1 MEILI
6 LIFLGIIGYLMLVQS
21 KGVNKPTEEQKITVD
36 TNLPKENISIT
47 VTPNIENPIE
57 LAKQIATQ
65 NTATSAEAFSLYQAT
80 KDYSLLNVARL
91 QAEREAQTMGA
102 STSTGWV
109 DAGGGCIIDPTGNP
123 RYFGYREL
131 PDGTKVYPY
140 TVDSSGRLV
149 ANPQYF
155 GGT

>member
-6 LIFLGIIGYLMLVQS
+6 LFFLGIIGYLILVQS
-21 KGVNKPTEEQKITVD
+21 KGVNKPTAEQTVTTD

-47 VTPNIENPIE
+47 VTPNIENPTE

-65 NTATSAEAFSLYQAT
+65 NTATSMEAFTLYAMT
-80 KDYSLLNVARL
+80 NDNSLLNAAYL
-91 QAEREAQTMGA
+91 QADRETQSTGA
-102 STSTGWV
+102 STSTGWT
-109 DAGGGCIIDPTGNP
+109 DAGNGTILDPYGNV
-123 RYFGYREL
+123 RSFGYKEL

-140 TVDSSGRLV
+140 TVDSEGRLV

>member
-6 LIFLGIIGYLMLVQS
+6 LIFLGIISYLILVQS
-21 KGVNKPTEEQKITVD
+21 KGVNKPTAEQTVTVD
-36 TNLPKENISIT
+36 TNLPKENIIIT
-47 VTPNIENPIE
+47 VTPNTSSTTE

-65 NTATSAEAFSLYQAT
+65 NTATSTEAFSLYQAY
-80 KDYSLLNVARL
+80 KDYSLLNVAHL
-91 QAEREAQTMGA
+91 QADREAQTNGA

-109 DAGGGCIIDPTGNP
+109 DAGNGCIIDPVGNP